1 MGQIDSVKRSRDGV
15 VRRANVRYFNHG
27 ENKARFTDRA
37 VRSLVRLFNV
47 EDNYFIRDMAKVE
60 VFIKEL
66 MKKAS
71 DKVDKKVTPIKL
83 KRIGEKEYETVA
95 LCIPCGCCCTGH
107 CRWNEHEQG
116 YLVEA
121 SPSGKVLPFD
131 RTEAEFQNVYE
142 KVLLGKSFDEQPIR
156 SSLSIDTQDEIY
168 NILTALEKKFDMAED
183 L

>member
-1 MGQIDSVKRSRDGV
+1 M
-15 VRRANVRYFNHG
+15 
-27 ENKARFTDRA
+27 
-37 VRSLVRLFNV
+37 
-47 EDNYFIRDMAKVE
+47 
-60 VFIKEL
+60 FIKEL
-66 MKKAS
+66 MKKSS

-107 CRWNEHEQG
+107 CRWNEHKHG

-121 SPSGKVLPFD
+121 SLSGKVLCFD

-142 KVLLGKSFDEQPIR
+142 KVLLEKSFDEQPIR

-168 NILTALEKKFDMAED
+168 NILTALKTKFDMAED